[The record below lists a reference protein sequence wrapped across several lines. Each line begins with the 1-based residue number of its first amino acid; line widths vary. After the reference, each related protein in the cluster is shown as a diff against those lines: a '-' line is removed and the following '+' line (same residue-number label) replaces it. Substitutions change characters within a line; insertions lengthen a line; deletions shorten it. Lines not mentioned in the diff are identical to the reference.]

1 MTSVQNITPFSRL
14 LHPYNTSLITC
25 CNNQGKTNII
35 TIAWIIPVS
44 VNPPLLTFAIRPN
57 RYSYELIR
65 ETGEFVVN
73 IASQNIAQQAL
84 YCGRHSG
91 SDVDKFK
98 ATKLTSAAARKVK
111 APIIQECIAHIEC
124 RLSNEVEAG
133 DHQLIIGDVLI
144 AYCQKDYLAETG
156 LYDLSIARPL
166 LHLGGNYFTSTLQEA
181 TEPKI

>member
-1 MTSVQNITPFSRL
+1 MGENSDSPFPLPVVLVSCADKRGKKNAITL
-14 LHPYNTSLITC
+14 
-25 CNNQGKTNII
+25 
-35 TIAWIIPVS
+35 AWVS
-44 VNPPLLTFAIRPN
+44 KVCAEPPLLAAAIRTT
-57 RYSYELIR
+57 RYSHSIIK

-91 SDVDKFK
+91 RDVDKFK
-98 ATKLTSAAARKVK
+98 ATKLTSAAAQKVK
-111 APIIQECIAHIEC
+111 VHIIQECIAHIEC